1 MAHFQERL
9 SEDLKDAM
17 RARDERRRDTIRMLT
32 AALKNAQ
39 IAAMRPLSEAEAEA
53 VLVAQVKQR
62 RDSIESFRA
71 AGREDLAAKEESELA
86 ILAAYMP
93 APPTDQEL
101 SAAIHEAITATGATS
116 LRDMAG
122 VVRLVLER
130 YPGRVDGKEVAA
142 RVRGV
147 LQGAVRGR

>member
-9 SEDLKDAM
+9 ADDLKDAM

-53 VLVAQVKQR
+53 VLVGQVKQR

-71 AGREDLAAKEESELA
+71 AGREDLAAKEEAELA

-93 APPTDQEL
+93 APPTDPEL
-101 SAAIHEAITATGATS
+101 SAAIQEAITATGATS

-122 VVRLVLER
+122 VVRVVLER

-142 RVRGV
+142 RVRGA
-147 LQGAVRGR
+147 LQGAV

>member
-1 MAHFQERL
+1 MTQFQERL
-9 SEDLKDAM
+9 AGDLKDAM

-71 AGREDLAAKEESELA
+71 AGREDLAEKEEAELV
-86 ILAAYMP
+86 ILSAYMP

-101 SAAIHEAITATGATS
+101 SAAIDEALTTTGAIS
-116 LRDMAG
+116 LKDMAG

-142 RVRGV
+142 RVRGA